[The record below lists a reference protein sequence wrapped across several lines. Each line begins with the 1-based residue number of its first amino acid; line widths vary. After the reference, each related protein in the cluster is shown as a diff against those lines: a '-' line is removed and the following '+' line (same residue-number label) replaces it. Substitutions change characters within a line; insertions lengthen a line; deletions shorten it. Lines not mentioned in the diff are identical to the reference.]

1 MCCVCRRVLLCVAV
15 WCLLYACCMFAGFGL
30 SVYLCVAL
38 VRVVFFVVFSGLCV
52 LLRVCFM
59 CCVCCMCVVCVFV
72 LVCCCFVLV

>member
-38 VRVVFFVVFSGLCV
+38 VRVVCFVVLCLLFASFLPV
-52 LLRVCFM
+52 LSF
-59 CCVCCMCVVCVFV
+59 
-72 LVCCCFVLV
+72 CCCH